1 MLHATVVRQSLS
13 HVMVNFFLNDV
24 NIVVVVV
31 VVAVVVVVVVVVVV
45 AVFVTATSSAV
56 IFVCFRRS
64 LFDSEHCLP

>member
-24 NIVVVVV
+24 NIVVVV